1 MAKRPAQTPADL
13 ADAPGTGSRTLIERA
28 YGQLREDILSG
39 RLVAGQKLRVEH
51 LKNGYTVSAGTL
63 REALARLVSDAL
75 VVAEGQRGFTVAPM
89 TVDELEDLTNLRV
102 FIETAAIQEAIR
114 CSNAAWR
121 QQLTEAFA
129 SLSALEQPLLST
141 HFASWE
147 SANFLFHERL
157 LQGGASPWTIRTL
170 RQLTAHGERY
180 RRLAIRVPGLRRDVH
195 QEHQQIF
202 DSAMAGQ
209 PARAALALEAHV
221 RMTPDLLIKALRE
234 GQISLTE
241 SPQRTPPQP

>member
-1 MAKRPAQTPADL
+1 MAKRPAQTPAEQ
-13 ADAPGTGSRTLIERA
+13 ADAPGSSSRTLIERA
-28 YGQLREDILSG
+28 YRQLREDILG
-39 RLVAGQKLRVEH
+39 GKLVPGQKLRVEH
-51 LKNGYTVSAGTL
+51 LKADYTVGAGTL

-114 CSNAAWR
+114 SSNPAWR
-121 QQLTEAFA
+121 QQLTTAFA
-129 SLSALEQPLLST
+129 SLSALEQALLST
-141 HFASWE
+141 HFSAWE
-147 SANFLFHERL
+147 SANFWFHECL
-157 LQGGASPWTIRTL
+157 LQGGASPWTIRIL

-180 RRLAIRVPGLRRDVH
+180 RRLAIRVPGLRRNVH
-195 QEHQQIF
+195 EEHQQIF

-234 GQISLTE
+234 GQISLCE
-241 SPQRTPPQP
+241 SPTRTPHSP